1 MTQWLADT
9 YVEPTDL
16 EWTQEYLFAS
26 SKRKD
31 QLDEEGLTT
40 EELLELRND
49 ELFDLFA
56 WYLGQPSEVQQRYA
70 RQLAKGLAEARKL
83 RDSNRGRAQ
92 RMLDKQWARCDGR

>member
-31 QLDEEGLTT
+31 QLDEEALTIS
-40 EELLELRND
+40 ELIELHNNELL
-49 ELFDLFA
+49 DLFE
-56 WYLGQPSEVQQRYA
+56 WYLGQPWELQQKCA
-70 RQLAKGLAEARKL
+70 KQLKAGLAKVRAARDRNKERARKML
-83 RDSNRGRAQ
+83 AKRGW
-92 RMLDKQWARCDGR
+92 DV

>member
-31 QLDEEGLTT
+31 QLDEEALTIS
-40 EELLELRND
+40 ELIELHNNELL
-49 ELFDLFA
+49 DLFE
-56 WYLGQPSEVQQRYA
+56 WYLGQPWELQQKCA
-70 RQLAKGLAEARKL
+70 NQLKAGLAKVRAARDKERARKML
-83 RDSNRGRAQ
+83 AKRGW
-92 RMLDKQWARCDGR
+92 DV